1 MSLQSCRVIHDI
13 LSFHRNHRGD
23 AEAAV
28 QGDER
33 ISFATL
39 AAQVDHRA
47 RALLSHGVRRGDR
60 VATLAPPSLEFFID
74 YLSVTSIGAIW
85 QGLNPRYQLPEYEY
99 LLKDAE
105 PRLVFVHSPYE
116 DRDYASELSA
126 LDLDCRWIVRGETP
140 AGATSD
146 QEFLAAGTIID
157 DAKLNHARAAVEPQD
172 IAVIVY
178 TSVTTG

>member
-1 MSLQSCRVIHDI
+1 MSLQSCRTIHDI
-13 LSFHRNHRGD
+13 LNLHRNYRGD
-23 AEAAV
+23 AEVAV

-39 AAQVDHRA
+39 SKRVDDRA
-47 RALLSHGVRRGDR
+47 RALLAHGVRRGDR

-99 LLKDAE
+99 LLNDAK

-126 LDLDCRWIVRGETP
+126 LELDRKSTR
-140 AGATSD
+140 
-146 QEFLAAGTIID
+146 
-157 DAKLNHARAAVEPQD
+157 LNSSHQ
-172 IAVIVY
+172 
-178 TSVTTG
+178 